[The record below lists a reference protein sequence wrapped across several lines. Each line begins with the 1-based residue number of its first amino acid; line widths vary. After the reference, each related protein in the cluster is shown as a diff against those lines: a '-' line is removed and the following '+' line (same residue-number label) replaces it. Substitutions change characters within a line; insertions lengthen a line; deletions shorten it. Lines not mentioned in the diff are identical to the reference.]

1 VARTSVDGFGDAD
14 VNAGE
19 LDEHRQAWRRWLHEL
34 GARVRD
40 LRELLGLS
48 QEQVARIAKVS
59 QGAVSRFERGDAL
72 STPWI
77 VAVKIRVALAARIQ
91 QLAPDVLTD
100 EARRFLAQT
109 ALYGLP
115 GEAGLP
121 PRIAGAEVL
130 PAPELTA
137 IVRAYRR
144 VPEAARE
151 QFVAIMAAVGTTLAD
166 RNSR

>member
-1 VARTSVDGFGDAD
+1 M
-14 VNAGE
+14 
-19 LDEHRQAWRRWLHEL
+19 
-34 GARVRD
+34 RD

-77 VAVKIRVALAARIQ
+77 VAVKIRVALAARVQ
-91 QLAPDVLTD
+91 QLEPDVLTD
-100 EARRFLAQT
+100 GARRFLAQT

-115 GEAGLP
+115 GDVALP
-121 PRIAGAEVL
+121 RRIARVELL

-151 QFVAIMAAVGTTLAD
+151 QFVAIIAAVAATLAESNA
-166 RNSR
+166 R

>member
-1 VARTSVDGFGDAD
+1 MR
-14 VNAGE
+14 E
-19 LDEHRQAWRRWLHEL
+19 
-34 GARVRD
+34 

-77 VAVKIRVALAARIQ
+77 VAVKIRVALAARVR
-91 QLAPDVLTD
+91 QLDADVLTD
-100 EARRFLAQT
+100 GARRFVAQT

-115 GEAGLP
+115 DDAALP
-121 PRIAGAEVL
+121 PRLAGVEVL

-144 VPEAARE
+144 VPESGRA
-151 QFVAIMAAVGTTLAD
+151 QFVAIMSAVGATLND
-166 RNSR
+166 RKGWPRPIAVGRAGLLTRGSCCN